1 MNLIKCLFDTIDTGA
16 AGKVDYISQILMFDL
31 IKKQSFF

>member
-1 MNLIKCLFDTIDTGA
+1 MNLIKCLFDTGA